1 MVFVN
6 LSPVHHSLAEESLGS
21 DIIHHQH
28 HRRLLLDQLSN
39 LLVLPGQHHQVLK
52 GEVHASI
59 DTDGGADMPSEDAVN
74 IEEIIEHLGV
84 LV

>member
-1 MVFVN
+1 MVFIT
-6 LSPVHHSLAEESLGS
+6 LSPVHHSLAEEALGCN
-21 DIIHHQH
+21 IIHHEH

-39 LLVLPGQHHQVLK
+39 LLVLSGQHHQILE

-59 DTDGGADMPSEDAVN
+59 DTDGGAVMPSGDAVK
-74 IEEIIEHLGV
+74 IEESMEHLGI

>member
-1 MVFVN
+1 MVFIT
-6 LSPVHHSLAEESLGS
+6 LSPVHHSLAEEALGS
-21 DIIHHQH
+21 DIMHHEH

-39 LLVLPGQHHQVLK
+39 LLVLSGQHHQIRK

-59 DTDGGADMPSEDAVN
+59 DTDGGAVMPSEDVVK
-74 IEEIIEHLGV
+74 IEESIEHHGV